1 MRRELDSPS
10 ATEAFAGE
18 LATLLNPG
26 LMIHLEGDLGAGKT
40 TFCRGLIHALGHRG
54 AVKSPTFTVVE
65 PYRLDTLEIYHCD
78 LYRLTDPEEL
88 DYMGFEDYVHANS
101 ICLVEWPGKGEGV
114 LPKADLIISLAAPS
128 NDVRLLELNAKS
140 GSGEAI
146 VRRLRADEESS
157 S

>member
-1 MRRELDSPS
+1 MSIRITGSGSFIPGSIEKNEDFYEHTFLNTDGSTINHPNEVIVEKFKAITGIVERRYAEPQLTASDIG
-10 ATEAFAGE
+10 AKAAEKAIINAG
-18 LATLLNPG
+18 
-26 LMIHLEGDLGAGKT
+26 I
-40 TFCRGLIHALGHRG
+40 
-54 AVKSPTFTVVE
+54 
-65 PYRLDTLEIYHCD
+65 
-78 LYRLTDPEEL
+78 DPEEL

-140 GSGEAI
+140 ESGEAI